1 MVLTSPGAPGVVG
14 SGPADDGGGLSGREL
29 LAPYLPR
36 LVIDWVAGTSAR
48 RHLSV
53 DGTIAFV
60 DVSGFTKLSEA
71 LAKHGKIGA
80 EELAATIGQCFAPL
94 LDIAYANG
102 GRLLKFGGD
111 ALLLLFSGQEHQAR
125 ACRAAFEMR
134 RALRVVGRL
143 TVLGHK
149 VTLRMSVGIHSGLFD
164 MFLVGRSHR
173 ELVVA
178 GPAASATVAMESA
191 ADAGEILVSPAT
203 AAALATG
210 DLGLAKGDGR
220 LLRRPPVVAIA
231 APTPLD
237 PVGPGGDLSECIP
250 VAIVGALLGGS
261 HEPEHRRVVV
271 AFVHFDGTDAMLV
284 GPGADATADYL
295 DQLVTDV
302 QEAVDAR
309 GVTFLGTD
317 IDHDGGKVILVA
329 GAPAT
334 SGDDEDHMLLALR
347 QIMDRRRNP
356 PLRVGVNRGPVF
368 AGDIG
373 PSFRRTFT
381 VMGDTVNLAARLM
394 AKAAPG
400 HILAAPEVLARSR
413 SEFALDKVPPF
424 TVKGKAKPVN
434 AVDVGA
440 RLGARTVE
448 DGASFPLVGRRQE
461 MAVWRAKVDAA
472 LAGSG
477 SVVEVVGEPGLGK
490 SRLVEEFRTV
500 GAAAEMVMLSVTCEY
515 YDSSTPYGALRGW
528 VRRLLGLEEPT
539 LEGATE
545 PATAQRLSE
554 VLNKLASELL
564 PWAPL
569 IGAMAEIDVPA
580 TPETL
585 ELEPEFWA
593 LRLGEVMTEL
603 LGVLLPSPTL
613 LVVEDAHWM
622 DEASAELLRHVLVMG
637 TEHPWLWCL
646 SRRDVESGFVAKEA
660 TCLRLEPLAGVE
672 AAELAQVAAR
682 DAPLPAHQAAALA
695 ERSGGNPL
703 FLRELVAAARESQGI
718 DELPDSIEAV
728 IAARIDRLSAEDRQ
742 FLRRASVLGRT
753 APVELL
759 GAVLDGVPAAA
770 DPIWARLGEF
780 AARDEMGNLVFR
792 HALLRDSAYDGLSY
806 RLRRRLHASAG
817 EAIRVAAGDK
827 AQEHA
832 ELLSLHYLQAQE
844 YGEAWTYSLVAAER
858 AMTVYANVDAAEF
871 YERALTA
878 ARRLPELTNR
888 QLAGVHEALGDARER
903 SGGYVQAV
911 VQYRAAR
918 RLVGD
923 DPLADARLMLK
934 LSRIHGWQDGYAD
947 ALRWIT
953 RALHLLQGVEGLEAE
968 RQRAQLMAWYGRFCQ
983 ERGHHGRAITW
994 CQRAIAQAE
1003 LADEKDALA
1012 NALAVLDWAQME
1024 LGRLDRPTNWER
1036 GLALMEQLGDLDGQS
1051 RMFNALGMFAYFRG
1065 RWDEAH
1071 ELYGRAQDLARRSGS
1086 PVHLAVYEGNMA
1098 EIALDQGRAEEAERL
1113 FESVSRTCRA
1123 AGHRSGETHV
1133 TGSLARAAARLGRYD
1148 DANRLFEEAWQKA
1161 EELGGQAESLEVG
1174 ARWAEGRL
1182 LAGDVAGARARAEA
1196 GLERARGLGG
1206 VAQQLPL
1213 LHRVRG
1219 VALAR
1224 GGDHHG
1230 AAVELGQ
1237 SLEAAR
1243 LLHVDYEVALTMGV
1257 MAALGLEG
1265 EGRAATDLELE
1276 STRILDGL
1284 GVVSIPDLMVGERF
1298 PGALSGPPPN
1308 AEKCSAT

>member
-1 MVLTSPGAPGVVG
+1 
-14 SGPADDGGGLSGREL
+14 
-29 LAPYLPR
+29 
-36 LVIDWVAGTSAR
+36 
-48 RHLSV
+48 LSV

-80 EELAATIGQCFAPL
+80 EELAATIGQCFSPL
-94 LDIAYANG
+94 LAIAYANG

-111 ALLLLFSGQEHQAR
+111 ALLLLFSGEEHQAR

-143 TVLGHK
+143 TVLGHH

-178 GPAASATVAMESA
+178 GPAASATVVMESRA
-191 ADAGEILVSPAT
+191 AAGEILVSPAT
-203 AAALATG
+203 AAALAPG
-210 DLGLAKGDGR
+210 DLGPTKGDGR
-220 LLRRPPVVAIA
+220 LLRRPPVVAVA

-250 VAIVGALLGGS
+250 VSIVGALMGAS
-261 HEPEHRRVVV
+261 HEPEHRRVAV
-271 AFVHFDGTDAMLV
+271 AFVHFDGTDEMLA
-284 GPGADATADYL
+284 GPGVGATAGYL
-295 DQLVTDV
+295 DQLITDI

-309 GVTFLGTD
+309 RVTFLGTD

-329 GAPAT
+329 GAPST

-347 QIMDRRRNP
+347 QIMDRDRTP

-394 AKAAPG
+394 AKAAPRQ
-400 HILAAPEVLARSR
+400 ILATPEVLARSR
-413 SEFALDKVPPF
+413 SEFAFDKVPPF
-424 TVKGKAKPVN
+424 TVKGKAKPVD
-434 AVDVGA
+434 AVDVGP
-440 RLGARTVE
+440 RVGARTVE
-448 DGASFPLVGRRQE
+448 DGASFPLVGRRRE
-461 MAVWRAKVDAA
+461 MAVWREKAEAVM
-472 LAGSG
+472 AGSG
-477 SVVEVVGEPGLGK
+477 SVVEVVGEPGVGK
-490 SRLVEEFRTV
+490 SRLIEEFRSV
-500 GAAAEMVMLSVTCEY
+500 GAAAGMVMLSVTCEY
-515 YDSSTPYGALRGW
+515 YDSSTPYGALRGLL
-528 VRRLLGLEEPT
+528 RRLLGLEEPT
-539 LEGATE
+539 LEETTK
-545 PATAQRLSE
+545 PATAQRLAE
-554 VLNKLASELL
+554 VLTELAPELV

-569 IGAMAEIDVPA
+569 IGAVADIDVPA
-580 TPETL
+580 TPETS
-585 ELEPEFWA
+585 ELGPEFWA
-593 LRLGEVMTEL
+593 LRRGEVMTKL
-603 LGVLLPSPTL
+603 LDVLLPSPTV

-622 DEASAELLRHVLVMG
+622 DEASAELLRHVLAMG
-637 TEHPWLWCL
+637 TGRPWLWCL
-646 SRRDVESGFVAKEA
+646 TRRDVESGFVPKESS
-660 TCLRLEPLAGVE
+660 CLRLEPLAGAE
-672 AAELAQVAAR
+672 ATQLAQVAAR
-682 DAPLPAHQAAALA
+682 DAPLPAHQAAALV

-703 FLRELVAAARESQGI
+703 FLRELVAAAREAQDI

-728 IAARIDRLSAEDRQ
+728 IAARIDRLSADDRQ

-759 GAVLDGVPAAA
+759 GAVLEEVPGAA

-780 AARDEMGNLVFR
+780 AAPDEVGNLVFR

-806 RLRRRLHASAG
+806 RLRRQLHASAG
-817 EAIRVAAGDK
+817 EAIRTGAGDN
-827 AQEHA
+827 AEEHA
-832 ELLSLHYLQAQE
+832 ELLSMHYLQAQE
-844 YGEAWTYSLVAAER
+844 YGEAWKYSLVAAER
-858 AMTVYANVDAAEF
+858 ARAVYANVDAAEF
-871 YERALTA
+871 YERALAA
-878 ARRLPELTNR
+878 ARRLLELTNR
-888 QLAGVHEALGDARER
+888 ELAQVHEALGDVRDR

-911 VQYRAAR
+911 VQYRGAR
-918 RLVGD
+918 RLVRD

-934 LSRIHGWQDGYAD
+934 LARIHGWKDGYAD

-953 RALHLLQGVEGLEAE
+953 RALHLLQGVKGLEAE
-968 RQRAQLMAWYGRFCQ
+968 RQRAQLLAWYARFCQ

-994 CQRAIAQAE
+994 SKRAIAQAE
-1003 LADEKDALA
+1003 LADEKEALA
-1012 NALAVLDWAQME
+1012 NALLVLDWAQME

-1036 GLALMEQLGDLDGQS
+1036 ALALMEELGDLHGQG
-1051 RMFNALGMFAYFRG
+1051 RMLNSLAVFAYYRG

-1071 ELYGRAQDLARRSGS
+1071 ELYGRAQDMARRSGS

-1123 AGHRSGETHV
+1123 AGHRSSETHV

-1148 DANRLFEEAWQKA
+1148 DAKRLFEEAWQKA
-1161 EELGGQAESLEVG
+1161 VELGGEAESLEVG
-1174 ARWAEGRL
+1174 ARWAECQL
-1182 LAGDVAGARARAEA
+1182 LAGDVDGARARAEA
-1196 GLERARGLGG
+1196 GLERARALGG

-1224 GGDHHG
+1224 GGDRHG

-1243 LLHVDYEVALTMGV
+1243 LLHVEYEAALTMGV
-1257 MAALGLEG
+1257 MAALGLER
-1265 EGRAATDLELE
+1265 EGRAAADLEWE
-1276 STRILDGL
+1276 SKRILDGL
-1284 GVVSIPDLMVGERF
+1284 GVVSVPDLMVGERSL
-1298 PGALSGPPPN
+1298 GTVALSAP
-1308 AEKCSAT
+1308 AT